1 MSFVDN
7 DPPKHLSMREVYKY
21 QRPQLEGNKR
31 LISKLILGHHYT
43 VYSTDELRVLI
54 SWNQHPICGWLTRK
68 GYKKHLE
75 QKQRVRQFLEQ
86 EKLEKQ
92 NKEKSL

>member
-1 MSFVDN
+1 MSFDN
-7 DPPKHLSMREVYKY
+7 HPPKYLSMKEVYKY

-43 VYSTDELRVLI
+43 VYSTEEIKTII
-54 SWNQHPICGWLTRK
+54 SLGEHPICGWLTRK

-75 QKQRVRQFLEQ
+75 QKQRVRRYLEQ
-86 EKLEKQ
+86 EQL
-92 NKEKSL
+92 NKENKEQSL